1 MKKRNNRYSFR
12 LTAGSQMLST
22 VLSVLLLVL
31 SLAPLAEARDIAG
44 VQLAEQL
51 SAEGGKTLVLN
62 GAGIRSKFF
71 FKIYVGALYME
82 MPSSNVKEVVET
94 DSGKRIAM
102 HFLYDEVSKKKL
114 IDGWNEGF
122 KNNTSPEQ
130 MAALTERINTFNAF
144 FDTVHK
150 GDTVILDY
158 QPQSGTRV
166 SIKGKEKGL
175 IAGKDFND
183 ALLRIWLG
191 DRPVTDD
198 LKKAMLDYTQK
209 K

>member
-1 MKKRNNRYSFR
+1 MKKGINRYSFR
-12 LTAGSQMLST
+12 LTTGLQMLSA
-22 VLSVLLLVL
+22 VLCVLLLVL
-31 SLAPLAEARDIAG
+31 SLAPQATARDVAG
-44 VQLAEQL
+44 VQLEEQL
-51 SAEGGKTLVLN
+51 AVEGEKTLVLN

-82 MPSSNVKEVVET
+82 MPSSSAKEVIET

-102 HFLYDEVSKKKL
+102 HFLYDEVSKEKL
-114 IDGWNEGF
+114 VDGWNEGF
-122 KNNTSPEQ
+122 KNNTSSEQ
-130 MAALTERINTFNAF
+130 LATLAERINTFNAL

-158 QPQSGTRV
+158 QPRSGTRV

-175 IAGKDFND
+175 ITGKDFND

-191 DRPVTDD
+191 DSPVTGD